1 MTAHAEDERIERW
14 YREYQPLLIAVA
26 YRMLGSRS
34 EAEDAVQD
42 VFVTLSKQET
52 ERIEH
57 PRAYLIRMV
66 TNRALNMMKA
76 APRSREHY
84 PGLWLPEPIIEP
96 EDDEGPQ
103 PQLLR
108 REQLGYALLVLLQ
121 TCTPAERAV
130 YVLRESLGY
139 DYREI
144 AETLGKTEAACRKLY
159 SRAAG
164 KLGLAS
170 PAAAEADRLDAALE
184 HFVQS
189 FVHAASTGRFE
200 SFLRLITQDGVLLS
214 DGGGI
219 VRAALRPILGQ
230 ERIAAFL
237 EGIARKGS
245 LDGQLRRVRLSGQP
259 GLWLEREGRL
269 PMAFAF
275 ALTADSEAIQAVYL
289 ISNPHKLGLSG
300 LGGLPVWLPR

>member
-84 PGLWLPEPIIEP
+84 PGLWLPEPILDSVQ
-96 EDDEGPQ
+96 DDGPQ
-103 PQLLR
+103 TQLLQ
-108 REQLGYALLVLLQ
+108 RERLGYALLVLLQ
-121 TCTPAERAV
+121 TCTPPERAV
-130 YVLRESLGY
+130 YVLRESVGC
-139 DYREI
+139 DYKEI
-144 AETLGKTEAACRKLY
+144 AEMLGKTEAACRKIY

-164 KLGLAS
+164 KLGVATLTEDS
-170 PAAAEADRLDAALE
+170 TRLDSAMDR
-184 HFVQS
+184 FVQAFSTAVNSGS
-189 FVHAASTGRFE
+189 FDG
-200 SFLRLITQDGVLLS
+200 FLRLIAEDATLLS

-219 VRAALRPILGQ
+219 VRSALRPILGR
-230 ERIAAFL
+230 ERIAAFFS
-237 EGIARKGS
+237 GIARKGS
-245 LDGQLRRVRLSGQP
+245 LTGRLRSVRLSGQS
-259 GLWLEREGRL
+259 GLLLEREGLL
-269 PMAFAF
+269 PMAFA
-275 ALTADSEAIQAVYL
+275 LEPVPDGSAIQAIYL
-289 ISNPHKLGLSG
+289 ISNPHKLGRTMG
-300 LGGLPVWLPR
+300 THHKWL